1 MANETVRFDPH
12 SHYSYGQP
20 KMRHVRWHV
29 EVDFAERVL
38 NCTVLITFDKSGLT
52 TLDLRGIY
60 IKEVK
65 DNRFIDLDFSRIG
78 DHPVI
83 GDGIQFVVPENRM
96 IHIAYKTSPT
106 ASGLQW
112 LTKEQ
117 TSGKR
122 HPFMF
127 TQGQC
132 LHTRSFLPCQGTPE
146 VRFTFDATI
155 VVPKEL
161 RALMGASHISRSDWR
176 EFEGRV
182 VERWKMQQ
190 PIPAYLVSLAVGDLE
205 ERDITDRCRVYAEK
219 EMVEAAKAE
228 FKDIGKI
235 MEAAERLAGPY
246 EWGRFDMLVLP
257 PSFPYGGMENPR
269 LAFLSP
275 TIVTG
280 TGSMAF
286 VIAHEL
292 AHAWTGN
299 LITNAS
305 WGDFWLNEGWTTYFE
320 HRILEEIY
328 GKEEALLHM
337 AIQERDL
344 KRDMDRFFATGKQA
358 WTKLHV
364 ELTQDD
370 DPDDIFSI
378 IPYVKGAMFVQ
389 MLEEA
394 VGRARFDKFIRS
406 YIEVFK
412 FTSIETAY
420 FLDFVDCELPGV
432 LDNVHHLDWWDGE
445 GVPINAP
452 RVKSQK
458 ASVALTDAQCN
469 TVPIDSHAWSPNQ
482 WVLYLQSLSRELPA
496 SFAESLLQFGL
507 AHAINIEVRW
517 SYLLFCLETK
527 FMNNDIGEAVERLL
541 TQVGRMKF
549 ILPIYRA
556 LSCNRVELTLAQQ
569 IFKNARS
576 GYHPIAIA
584 QVEKIFKE
592 ADEKLLTQSTAT

>member
-1 MANETVRFDPH
+1 MAEETVRDPH
-12 SHYSYGQP
+12 SHYVSGQP

-29 EVDFAERVL
+29 DVSFEDRVL
-38 NCTVLITFDKSGLT
+38 DCTALITFDKSGLT
-52 TLDLRGIY
+52 TLDLRGIN
-60 IKEVK
+60 IKFVK
-65 DNRFIDLDFSRIG
+65 DDRFLDLAYTRIQ

-83 GDGIQFVVPENRM
+83 GGAIQFVVPESR
-96 IHIAYKTSPT
+96 IVFIDYKTSPT

-146 VRFTFDATI
+146 VRFTFEATI
-155 VVPKEL
+155 VVPEEL
-161 RALMGASHISRSDWR
+161 RALMGANHISRNGWR
-176 EFEGRV
+176 EFEGCV

-190 PIPAYLVSLAVGDLE
+190 PIPAYLISLAVGELE
-205 ERDITDRCRVYAEK
+205 ERDITDRCRVYAEP
-219 EMVEAAKAE
+219 EMVEAATAE

-299 LITNAS
+299 LITNAI
-305 WGDFWLNEGWTTYFE
+305 WGDYWLNEGWTTYFE
-320 HRILEEIY
+320 HRILEELY
-328 GKEEALLHM
+328 GKGEALLHM

-364 ELTQDD
+364 ALTQED
-370 DPDDIFSI
+370 DPDDVFSI

-389 MLEEA
+389 MLEET
-394 VGRARFDKFIRS
+394 VGRARFDKFIQR
-406 YIEVFK
+406 YIAWFK
-412 FTSIETAY
+412 FTSISTET
-420 FLDFVDCELPGV
+420 FLAFVDGELPGV
-432 LDNVHHLDWWDGE
+432 LETVRHLEWVDGE
-445 GVPINAP
+445 GVPTNAP
-452 RVKSQK
+452 RVLSAK
-458 ASVALTDAQCN
+458 ATVALADAQLN
-469 TVPIDSHAWSPNQ
+469 MVPIDSHAWSPNQ
-482 WVLYLQSLSRELPA
+482 WVLYLQSLSRELP
-496 SFAESLLQFGL
+496 SGFADSLLQFNL
-507 AHAINIEVRW
+507 HNAANINVRW

-527 FMNNDIGEAVERLL
+527 FMNNDIGEAVEKLL

-556 LSCNRVELTLAQQ
+556 LTCNRVALTLAQQ
-569 IFKNARS
+569 IFNKARS

-584 QVEKIFKE
+584 QVERIFKE
-592 ADEKLLTQSTAT
+592 AEEKLATQ

>member
-1 MANETVRFDPH
+1 M
-12 SHYSYGQP
+12 
-20 KMRHVRWHV
+20 KHVGWHV
-29 EVDFAERVL
+29 EVSFAKRVL
-38 NCTVLITFDKSGLT
+38 ECTVLITFNKPGLT
-52 TLDLRGIY
+52 TLDLRGID

-65 DNRFIDLDFSRIG
+65 DSRFLDLAFSRIA

-96 IHIAYKTSPT
+96 VFIAYKTSPE

-146 VRFTFDATI
+146 VRFTIDATV

-161 RALMGASHISRSDWR
+161 RALMGANHFYRSEWR
-176 EFEGRV
+176 EFEGCV

-190 PIPAYLVSLAVGDLE
+190 PIPAYLVSLAVGELE

-219 EMVEAAKAE
+219 EMVEAAETE

-299 LITNAS
+299 LITNVS

-320 HRILEEIY
+320 HRILEELY
-328 GKEEALLHM
+328 GREEALLHM

-358 WTKLHV
+358 WTKLNV
-364 ELTQDD
+364 ILTQDD
-370 DPDDIFSI
+370 DPDDVFSI
-378 IPYVKGAMFVQ
+378 IPYIKGAMFVQ
-389 MLEEA
+389 ILEEA
-394 VGRARFDKFIRS
+394 VGRARFDKFIQR
-406 YIEVFK
+406 YIAQFK
-412 FTSIETAY
+412 FTSISTQK
-420 FLDFVDCELPGV
+420 FLEFVDGELPGV
-432 LDNVHHLDWWDGE
+432 LETVHHLEWVDGE
-445 GVPINAP
+445 GVPTNAP

-458 ASVALTDAQCN
+458 AAVALADAQLN
-469 TVPIDSHAWSPNQ
+469 MVPIDSHAWSSNQ
-482 WVLYLQSLSRELPA
+482 WVLYLQSLSRELPTSHA
-496 SFAESLLQFGL
+496 DSLLQFNL
-507 AHAINIEVRW
+507 HNAANIEVRW

-527 FMNNDIGEAVERLL
+527 FMNDDIGKAVEKLL

-556 LSCNRVELTLAQQ
+556 LTCNRVALTLAQQ

-592 ADEKLLTQSTAT
+592 AESKSTT

>member
-1 MANETVRFDPH
+1 MANETVRDPH
-12 SHYSYGQP
+12 SHYVSGQP
-20 KMRHVRWHV
+20 KMKHVRWHV
-29 EVDFAERVL
+29 EVSFADRVL
-38 NCTVLITFDKSGLT
+38 DCTALITFNKPGLT
-52 TLDLRGIY
+52 TLDLRGIE
-60 IKEVK
+60 IKFVK
-65 DNRFIDLDFSRIG
+65 DDRFFDLAYARIQ
-78 DHPVI
+78 DRPVI
-83 GDGIQFVVPENRM
+83 GGAIQFVVPESRM
-96 IHIAYKTSPT
+96 VFIEYKTSPS

-127 TQGQC
+127 THGQC

-161 RALMGASHISRSDWR
+161 RALMGANHISRSDWR
-176 EFEGRV
+176 EFEDRV
-182 VERWKMQQ
+182 VERWRMQQ

-205 ERDITDRCRVYAEK
+205 ERDITDRCRVYAEP
-219 EMVEAAKAE
+219 EMIEQATAE

-320 HRILEEIY
+320 HRILEELY

-337 AIQERDL
+337 AIQERGL

-358 WTKLHV
+358 WTKLGV
-364 ELTQDD
+364 DLTQDD
-370 DPDDIFSI
+370 DPDDVFSI

-394 VGRARFDKFIRS
+394 VGRARFDKFIQR
-406 YIEVFK
+406 YIERFK
-412 FTSIETAY
+412 FISISTQR
-420 FLDFVDCELPGV
+420 FLEFVEGELSGV
-432 LDNVHHLDWWDGE
+432 LETVHHLEWVDGE
-445 GVPINAP
+445 GVPTNAP
-452 RVKSQK
+452 RVNSQK
-458 ASVALTDAQCN
+458 AAVALADAQFN
-469 TVPIDSHAWSPNQ
+469 MVPLDSHAWSSNQ
-482 WVLYLQSLSRELPA
+482 WVLYLQSLSRELPK
-496 SFAESLLQFGL
+496 SHAEELTQFGL
-507 AHAINIEVRW
+507 TRAVNIEVRW
-517 SYLLFCLETK
+517 SYLLFALEVG
-527 FMNNDIGEAVERLL
+527 FMDDEVARSVEELL
-541 TQVGRMKF
+541 TTVGRMKY

-556 LSCNRVELTLAQQ
+556 LACKPVALVYAQQ
-569 IFKNARS
+569 IFDKARS

-584 QVEKIFKE
+584 QVERIFKE
-592 ADEKLLTQSTAT
+592 ST